1 MKFELNFLPD
11 IPTVNGRIYEFEDLK
26 EMFSKADI
34 PVTSFP
40 CKNMAVDL
48 KEVIGFANLSE
59 FTKDKVEFI
68 VRPIKQDMLDAIVS
82 KKLTINAIGEVKRVD
97 TKDDCGLITETKNV
111 VKDLKLF
118 HLFAA
123 MEFDSTEKT
132 IE

>member
-26 EMFSKADI
+26 EMFSKSDI

-48 KEVIGFANLSE
+48 KEVIGFANISE
-59 FTKDKVEFI
+59 FTKDKVEFH
-68 VRPIKQDMLDAIVS
+68 VRPIQQDMLDAIVS
-82 KKLTINAIGEVKRVD
+82 KKLTINAIGEVTRVD
-97 TKDDCGLITETKNV
+97 IKDDCGLITESKKV

-123 MEFDSTEKT
+123 TEFESDV
-132 IE
+132 

>member
-11 IPTVNGRIYEFEDLK
+11 IPTVNDRIYEMEDLK
-26 EMFSKADI
+26 EMFSKSDI

-48 KEVIGFANLSE
+48 KEIIGFANLSE
-59 FTKDKVEFI
+59 ISKDKVEFD
-68 VRPIKQDMLDAIVS
+68 VRPVNQDMLDAIVS
-82 KKLTINAIGEVKRVD
+82 KKLTINALGEVTRVD
-97 TKDDCGLITETKNV
+97 TKDECGLVTETKKV

-123 MEFDSTEKT
+123 METKVE
-132 IE
+132 E

>member
-11 IPTVNGRIYEFEDLK
+11 VPTVNGRIYEFEDLK
-26 EMFSKADI
+26 ELFSKSDI

-68 VRPIKQDMLDAIVS
+68 VRPIKQDMLDVIVS
-82 KKLTINAIGEVKRVD
+82 KKLTINAIGNITRVD
-97 TKDDCGLITETKNV
+97 TKDDCGLITESKKV

-123 MEFDSTEKT
+123 MEFEKD
-132 IE
+132 I

>member
-59 FTKDKVEFI
+59 FTKDKVEFH
-68 VRPIKQDMLDAIVS
+68 VRPIQQDMLDAIVS
-82 KKLTINAIGEVKRVD
+82 KKLTINAIGEVTRVD
-97 TKDDCGLITETKNV
+97 IKDDCGLITETKKV

-118 HLFAA
+118 HLFVVLD
-123 MEFDSTEKT
+123 FYPIVKT

>member
-11 IPTVNGRIYEFEDLK
+11 VPTVNGRIYEFEDLK
-26 EMFSKADI
+26 EILSKTDI

-48 KEVIGFANLSE
+48 KEIIGFANISK
-59 FTKDKVEFI
+59 FTKDKVEFYI
-68 VRPIKQDMLDAIVS
+68 RPIQKDMLDAIVS
-82 KKLTINAIGEVKRVD
+82 KKLTINAIGEVTRVD
-97 TKDDCGLITETKNV
+97 IKDDCGLITKTKKV

-123 MEFDSTEKT
+123 

>member
-26 EMFSKADI
+26 EMFSKSDI

-59 FTKDKVEFI
+59 FTKDKVEFH
-68 VRPIKQDMLDAIVS
+68 VRPIQQDMLDAIVS
-82 KKLTINAIGEVKRVD
+82 KKLTINAIGEVTRVD
-97 TKDDCGLITETKNV
+97 IKDDCGLITESKKV

-123 MEFDSTEKT
+123 TEFESDV
-132 IE
+132 